1 MADEEKATC
10 ENCIHFSR
18 GLSEKGYCGFYH
30 RNLTDP
36 KSICNKFEQKKD
48 SGVVTDNVQAVETKK
63 YYRGKSSGAL
73 PYFIGIVC
81 AIVMFAAISVVD
93 IALAKVVFSHPI
105 SLIAKIGVVV
115 VVLSAFALFIWGVLA
130 LLRDHTWVF
139 IIYLVVSVG
148 LIMLMLLDYVNVWL
162 SVNRFLDSAF
172 VYLMTHL

>member
-1 MADEEKATC
+1 M
-10 ENCIHFSR
+10 
-18 GLSEKGYCGFYH
+18 
-30 RNLTDP
+30 
-36 KSICNKFEQKKD
+36 
-48 SGVVTDNVQAVETKK
+48 
-63 YYRGKSSGAL
+63 
-73 PYFIGIVC
+73 
-81 AIVMFAAISVVD
+81 
-93 IALAKVVFSHPI
+93 
-105 SLIAKIGVVV
+105 IAKIGVVV

>member
-18 GLSEKGYCGFYH
+18 GLSEKGYCSFYH

-36 KSICNKFEQKKD
+36 KSICNKFEHKKD
-48 SGVVTDNVQAVETKK
+48 SGAVPSEVQTVDTKE
-63 YYRGKSSGAL
+63 YYKGKTNGAL

-93 IALAKVVFSHPI
+93 IALATVVFSQPI
-105 SLIAKIGVVV
+105 TLAAKIGVVV
-115 VVLSAFALFIWGVLA
+115 VVLSAFALFIWGILA

-139 IIYLVVSVG
+139 VIYLIISIG
-148 LIMLMLLDYVNVWL
+148 LILLFLMDYVNVWL
-162 SVNRFLDSAF
+162 TVNNFFNTAIEN
-172 VYLMTHL
+172 LMLRL